1 MDAKSP
7 EFMKAVRELRA
18 RALPETTE
26 LHAQLK
32 SALDPQYWRNL
43 NPGMAVCAS
52 GPHMVIENPAIDP
65 SIVERPLQTLSSI
78 GYFQMPPIAAGSA
91 INRMRKCFEV
101 TQAAGWHPA
110 FVFIYDDF
118 WLAFRGPALV
128 RFLTGALGEG
138 YGQLPY
144 CWGHYVPANSK
155 GWRPHTDGPSA
166 FNKLTVWLPLND
178 VTLENGCMYVIPRN
192 TETKEI
198 SDRFFSEETFNRADT
213 LKLLQ
218 NSKALPAAAGSYLG
232 WGPFLVHWGST
243 SGPLA
248 PSRISISV
256 EFAAR
261 PANPMN
267 EELPLID
274 ASPAAPLP
282 TLSARLNLIA
292 KAIES
297 YEQYFD
303 PALLRYLPIARQI
316 IRHTNVET

>member
-1 MDAKSP
+1 
-7 EFMKAVRELRA
+7 MKAVRELRA
-18 RALPETTE
+18 RALPETPE
-26 LHAQLK
+26 ISAQWK
-32 SALDPQYWRNL
+32 SALDPQFWRIL
-43 NPGMAVCAS
+43 NSEMTVCAS
-52 GPHMVIENPAIDP
+52 GPHEATENSGIDP
-65 SIVERPLQTLSSI
+65 STVDRPLQMLSSF
-78 GYFQMPPIAAGSA
+78 GYFQMPPIVGETAV
-91 INRMRKCFEV
+91 NKMRKCFEV

-110 FVFIYDDF
+110 FVFVYDEF
-118 WLAFRGPALV
+118 WWAFRGPLLV
-128 RFLTGALGEG
+128 KFLTGALGEG

-144 CWGHYVPANSK
+144 CWGHYVPANSR

-178 VTLENGCMYVIPRN
+178 VTLENGCMYVVPRN
-192 TETKEI
+192 AETQEI
-198 SDRFFSEETFNRADT
+198 SDHFFSEESFNRADA

-243 SGPLA
+243 SSPMA

-256 EFAAR
+256 EFAGR
-261 PANPMN
+261 PASPMRD
-267 EELPLID
+267 ELPLID

-282 TLSARLNLIA
+282 SFNTRLNLIA

-303 PALLRYLPIARQI
+303 PALLRYLSLAKQI
-316 IRHTNVET
+316 IRHTTVET